1 MSLTGSYY
9 EDEPNPA
16 NVLCLVLKKLLANF
30 QVLALALS
38 SVVVLKK
45 AMACISAIYFCM
57 DAFVSPRTQFTQ
69 LAV

>member
-1 MSLTGSYY
+1 MSLTGSYS

-30 QVLALALS
+30 QVLALALALS

-45 AMACISAIYFCM
+45 AMACISAI
-57 DAFVSPRTQFTQ
+57 VSAWMH
-69 LAV
+69 L